1 MPGYVPQTDDLIV
14 LAIPP
19 QSFAAFAHGRPAGAF
34 RQATIVSV
42 MAGVPTAAIIR
53 RLDAPYV
60 VRAMPNVASQVS
72 QGMTVMYASAAVTA
86 PKRAVAERALGS
98 IGRVMVVA
106 DEDLL
111 DVATALAGGG
121 PAFVA
126 YVAKTFTDFAD
137 KAGFTDEQARI
148 LTCQVLRGTA
158 DLLETTRQDPERV
171 YRNAMTPGGAT
182 ERGIL
187 ALQQHGLHDNLLDA
201 LEQAGGR
208 ARELGGISR

>member
-86 PKRAVAERALGS
+86 PKRGS
-98 IGRVMVVA
+98 
-106 DEDLL
+106 
-111 DVATALAGGG
+111 
-121 PAFVA
+121 P
-126 YVAKTFTDFAD
+126 
-137 KAGFTDEQARI
+137 
-148 LTCQVLRGTA
+148 
-158 DLLETTRQDPERV
+158 
-171 YRNAMTPGGAT
+171 N
-182 ERGIL
+182 
-187 ALQQHGLHDNLLDA
+187 GLWAQSD
-201 LEQAGGR
+201 G
-208 ARELGGISR
+208 